1 MVPSEEVRM
10 VPELPTETNNGLEV
24 VGVVEDSSFS
34 LQEKMMK
41 LKRNTEKIMSRCFT
55 WFPFWWIRRTQFIT
69 SIGLFCKNVG
79 ILLGGCLTAGAIWGS
94 ILEEMGTKVAQMKI
108 F

>member
-41 LKRNTEKIMSRCFT
+41 LKRNREKMMSICLT
-55 WFPFWWIRRTQFIT
+55 WFPISGLGLPNIYQNLVLIT
-69 SIGLFCKNVG
+69 MCVG
-79 ILLGGCLTAGAIWGS
+79 FY
-94 ILEEMGTKVAQMKI
+94 LEGV
-108 F
+108 

>member
-41 LKRNTEKIMSRCFT
+41 LKRNRVKIMSICLT
-55 WFPFWWIRRTQFIT
+55 WFPI
-69 SIGLFCKNVG
+69 SGLGKPKLYQN
-79 ILLGGCLTAGAIWGS
+79 LGGFTIMWGFY
-94 ILEEMGTKVAQMKI
+94 LEGD
-108 F
+108 

>member
-55 WFPFWWIRRTQFIT
+55 WFPFWWFRRTEIVT
-69 SIGLFCKNVG
+69 SISLFYKKVNFTWRVSDSVKN
-79 ILLGGCLTAGAIWGS
+79 
-94 ILEEMGTKVAQMKI
+94 
-108 F
+108 

>member
-55 WFPFWWIRRTQFIT
+55 WFPFWWFRRTEIVT
-69 SIGLFCKNVG
+69 SISLFYKKVNFTWRVSDCEELVGVTLIGDDGVILCK
-79 ILLGGCLTAGAIWGS
+79 
-94 ILEEMGTKVAQMKI
+94 
-108 F
+108 

>member
-24 VGVVEDSSFS
+24 VVVEDSSFS

-41 LKRNTEKIMSRCFT
+41 LKRNTEKIMSICLN
-55 WFPFWWIRRTQFIT
+55 WFPI
-69 SIGLFCKNVG
+69 SGLG
-79 ILLGGCLTAGAIWGS
+79 EPEI
-94 ILEEMGTKVAQMKI
+94 
-108 F
+108 

>member
-1 MVPSEEVRM
+1 MVEV
-10 VPELPTETNNGLEV
+10 VEV

-55 WFPFWWIRRTQFIT
+55 WFPFGELVEPNI
-69 SIGLFCKNVG
+69 
-79 ILLGGCLTAGAIWGS
+79 
-94 ILEEMGTKVAQMKI
+94 
-108 F
+108 

>member
-24 VGVVEDSSFS
+24 VVVEVVVVEVVVLEDSSFS

-41 LKRNTEKIMSRCFT
+41 LKRNTEKIMSICLT
-55 WFPFWWIRRTQFIT
+55 WFPFG
-69 SIGLFCKNVG
+69 GLG
-79 ILLGGCLTAGAIWGS
+79 EPEI
-94 ILEEMGTKVAQMKI
+94 
-108 F
+108 